1 MSSPQTHIYEGN
13 YNNKDLMNR
22 EKYFN
27 ETGHYGSD
35 EEIAKRGDG
44 GSTNYYSLPKNATEL
59 KHLIRHKN
67 MGHAIGEAFCAL
79 YRLNDNGEYKRN
91 LTKALYYIQSELD
104 WIKDK

>member
-35 EEIAKRGDG
+35 EEIAKREQIGGDHY
-44 GSTNYYSLPKNATEL
+44 NNKKIQPIDYILENNLPYCEGNVVKYVT
-59 KHLIRHKN
+59 RHKEKN
-67 MGHAIGEAFCAL
+67 GAEDIKKAIHYLRFILAADYGEKL
-79 YRLNDNGEYKRN
+79 
-91 LTKALYYIQSELD
+91 
-104 WIKDK
+104 

>member
-35 EEIAKRGDG
+35 EEIAKREQIGGDHY
-44 GSTNYYSLPKNATEL
+44 NNKKIQPIDYILENNLPYCEGNVVKYVT
-59 KHLIRHKN
+59 RHKEKN
-67 MGHAIGEAFCAL
+67 GAEDIKKAIHYLRFILANDYGEKL
-79 YRLNDNGEYKRN
+79 
-91 LTKALYYIQSELD
+91 
-104 WIKDK
+104 

>member
-35 EEIAKRGDG
+35 EEITKREQIGGDHY
-44 GSTNYYSLPKNATEL
+44 NNKKIQPIDYILENKLPYCEGNVVKYVT
-59 KHLIRHKN
+59 RHKEKN
-67 MGHAIGEAFCAL
+67 GAEDIKKAIHYLRFILAADYGEKL
-79 YRLNDNGEYKRN
+79 
-91 LTKALYYIQSELD
+91 
-104 WIKDK
+104 

>member
-35 EEIAKRGDG
+35 EEITKREQIGGDHY
-44 GSTNYYSLPKNATEL
+44 NNKKIQPIDYILENNLPYCEGNVVKYVT
-59 KHLIRHKN
+59 RHKEKN
-67 MGHAIGEAFCAL
+67 GAEDIKKAIHYLRFILAADYGEKL
-79 YRLNDNGEYKRN
+79 
-91 LTKALYYIQSELD
+91 
-104 WIKDK
+104 